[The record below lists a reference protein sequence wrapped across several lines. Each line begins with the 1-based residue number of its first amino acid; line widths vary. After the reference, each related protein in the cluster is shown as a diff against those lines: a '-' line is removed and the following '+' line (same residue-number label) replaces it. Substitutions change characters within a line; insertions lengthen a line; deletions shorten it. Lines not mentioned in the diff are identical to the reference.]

1 MTVGYSNPCCSFA
14 RLCITYLFILTRIGD
29 HAYNGVDNH
38 GEQVNLRDLEYLV
51 ALAEERHFRKAAEKC
66 FVSQP
71 TLSGQ
76 LRKLEDE
83 LGVLLMERTSRKVLF
98 TPAGDAITAQARRVL
113 AATKDL
119 RDIARTF
126 TEPMSGELHIGL
138 IPTVGPYLLPH
149 IIPSLRQHFPELQIF
164 LYEAQTQVLLKQLA
178 DGDLDCLILAQL
190 DDMDNFGSIPLYDEP
205 MLLALPAG
213 DKWAERTEI
222 GLEELKGEKL
232 LMLEDGHCLRDQA
245 MGFCFAAGIGEDS
258 HFKGTSLETLRNM
271 VAAGSGLTLIP
282 KLAVTEH
289 KEDSGVRYLSVTNPC
304 PSRTITLLHRSHS
317 VRRPCFNE
325 MARVISR
332 LLSELL

>member
-1 MTVGYSNPCCSFA
+1 MN
-14 RLCITYLFILTRIGD
+14 
-29 HAYNGVDNH
+29 NH
-38 GEQVNLRDLEYLV
+38 GEKVNLRDLEYLV

-113 AATKDL
+113 AATKEL

-149 IIPSLRQHFPELQIF
+149 IIPALRQHFPELHIF

-178 DGDLDCLILAQL
+178 DGELDCLILAQL
-190 DDMDNFGSIPLYDEP
+190 DNMDNFGALALYDEP
-205 MLLALPAG
+205 MLLAVPATHA
-213 DKWAERTEI
+213 WAGREQIR
-222 GLEELKGEKL
+222 LNELKGEKL

-258 HFKGTSLETLRNM
+258 HFKATSLETLRNM

-282 KLAVTEH
+282 QLAVGEH
-289 KEDSGVRYLSVTNPC
+289 SSDAGVSYLRVTDPQ
-304 PSRTITLLHRSHS
+304 PSRTIALLHRAHS

-325 MARVISR
+325 MAKVISTLLQAR
-332 LLSELL
+332 LP

>member
-1 MTVGYSNPCCSFA
+1 M
-14 RLCITYLFILTRIGD
+14 
-29 HAYNGVDNH
+29 
-38 GEQVNLRDLEYLV
+38 NLRDLEYLV

-83 LGVLLMERTSRKVLF
+83 LGVVLMERTSRKVLF

-113 AATKDL
+113 AETKEL

-149 IIPSLRQHFPELQIF
+149 IIPVLKQHFPELHIY
-164 LYEAQTQVLLKQLA
+164 LYEAQTHTLLKQLA
-178 DGDLDCLILAQL
+178 DGELDCLILAQL
-190 DDMDNFGSIPLYDEP
+190 DSMDNFGSLPLYDEP
-205 MLLALPAG
+205 MMLALPTEHAWAG
-213 DKWAERTEI
+213 REQIA
-222 GLEELKGEKL
+222 LSELQGEKL

-245 MGFCFAAGIGEDS
+245 MGFCFAAGIGEDN
-258 HFKGTSLETLRNM
+258 HFQATSLETLRNM

-282 KLAVTEH
+282 QLAVGLHNGNLGVSYIPVTEPEPH
-289 KEDSGVRYLSVTNPC
+289 
-304 PSRTITLLHRSHS
+304 RTISLLYRIHS

-325 MARVISR
+325 MAKVISQLIKG
-332 LLSELL
+332 LL

>member
-1 MTVGYSNPCCSFA
+1 M
-14 RLCITYLFILTRIGD
+14 
-29 HAYNGVDNH
+29 
-38 GEQVNLRDLEYLV
+38 NLRDLEYLV

-113 AATKDL
+113 AATKEL

-149 IIPSLRQHFPELQIF
+149 IIPALKQHFPELHIF

-190 DDMDNFGSIPLYDEP
+190 DGMDNFGSMHLYDEP

-213 DKWAERTEI
+213 HRWADRDEI
-222 GLEELKGEKL
+222 GLGELKGEKL

-258 HFKGTSLETLRNM
+258 HFKATSLETLRNM

-282 KLAVTEH
+282 QLAVNGHPENASVH
-289 KEDSGVRYLSVTNPC
+289 YLKVTDPQ
-304 PSRTITLLHRSHS
+304 PRRSIALLHRAHS

-332 LLSELL
+332 LLGELL

>member
-1 MTVGYSNPCCSFA
+1 M
-14 RLCITYLFILTRIGD
+14 
-29 HAYNGVDNH
+29 
-38 GEQVNLRDLEYLV
+38 NLRDLEYLV

-83 LGVLLMERTSRKVLF
+83 LGVVLMERTSRKVLF

-113 AATKDL
+113 AETKEL

-149 IIPSLRQHFPELQIF
+149 IIPVLKRHFPELHIY
-164 LYEAQTQVLLKQLA
+164 LYEAQTHTLLKQLA

-190 DDMDNFGSIPLYDEP
+190 ESMDNFGSLPLYDEP
-205 MLLALPAG
+205 MRLALPSEHAWAG
-213 DKWAERTEI
+213 REQIA
-222 GLEELKGEKL
+222 LSELQGEKL

-245 MGFCFAAGIGEDS
+245 MGFCFAAGIGEDN
-258 HFKGTSLETLRNM
+258 HFQATSLETLRNM

-282 KLAVTEH
+282 QLAIGLHNGNLGVSYIPVTDPE
-289 KEDSGVRYLSVTNPC
+289 
-304 PSRTITLLHRSHS
+304 PSRTIALLYRIHS

-325 MARVISR
+325 MAKVISQLIKG
-332 LLSELL
+332 LL